1 MASNVRSGKGEIDLL
16 VDIGGR
22 IVAVE
27 VKTRVGEDPLSQLT
41 RDKERSMW
49 EAASRLRPRPMR
61 IDVIAVRLDR
71 GGATIRWIQD
81 AL

>member
-1 MASNVRSGKGEIDLL
+1 M
-16 VDIGGR
+16 DIGGR

-41 RDKERSMW
+41 REKEQSMW
-49 EAASRLRPRPMR
+49 EAASRLRPRPAR
-61 IDVIAVRLDR
+61 IDVVAVRLDR
-71 GGATIRWIQD
+71 RGATIRWMRD